1 CRVRGHHPQHA
12 PLGRARHGHHRLA
25 AHGPGVLPGRVQA
38 APRVQ
43 LGDRNPAAADHVAAL
58 LLRLPAAL
66 GSAGHLGYHGGH
78 QHGQVRTHRR
88 PLHAL
93 PAARWQPGGPGC
105 AHTLLRLTCDR
116 LTPDRLLTHGRTLL
130 ARPKRR
136 VHRRPVMATVE
147 RPAGAARGVRVST
160 GPELATPPL
169 VVRRREEEETVVTFP
184 TLVWREFL
192 AGLAMFVFL
201 MAVSIQ
207 VNAPLLQKANTSI
220 TPNPAKA
227 PWYFVGLQEL
237 LERFPPIMAGVAFP
251 TFVIVFMML
260 TPYLDK
266 NPSRRPQ
273 DRKVAITM
281 FTIYLCLAV
290 AFVLIGA
297 LMRGQAFNFDPW
309 LLTGHPDLRSP
320 T

>member
-1 CRVRGHHPQHA
+1 
-12 PLGRARHGHHRLA
+12 
-25 AHGPGVLPGRVQA
+25 
-38 APRVQ
+38 
-43 LGDRNPAAADHVAAL
+43 
-58 LLRLPAAL
+58 
-66 GSAGHLGYHGGH
+66 
-78 QHGQVRTHRR
+78 
-88 PLHAL
+88 
-93 PAARWQPGGPGC
+93 
-105 AHTLLRLTCDR
+105 
-116 LTPDRLLTHGRTLL
+116 
-130 ARPKRR
+130 
-136 VHRRPVMATVE
+136 MATVE
-147 RPAGAARGVRVST
+147 RPAGAARGIRAST

-184 TLVWREFL
+184 TLIWREFL

-207 VNAPLLQKANTSI
+207 VNAPLLQKANTAI

-273 DRKVAITM
+273 DRKVAITL

-297 LMRGQAFNFDPW
+297 LFRGLAFTPQCVIC
-309 LLTGHPDLRSP
+309 GHPDLVSP

>member
-1 CRVRGHHPQHA
+1 
-12 PLGRARHGHHRLA
+12 
-25 AHGPGVLPGRVQA
+25 
-38 APRVQ
+38 
-43 LGDRNPAAADHVAAL
+43 
-58 LLRLPAAL
+58 
-66 GSAGHLGYHGGH
+66 
-78 QHGQVRTHRR
+78 
-88 PLHAL
+88 
-93 PAARWQPGGPGC
+93 
-105 AHTLLRLTCDR
+105 
-116 LTPDRLLTHGRTLL
+116 
-130 ARPKRR
+130 
-136 VHRRPVMATVE
+136 M
-147 RPAGAARGVRVST
+147 
-160 GPELATPPL
+160 
-169 VVRRREEEETVVTFP
+169 VTFP